1 MSKDIIT
8 QIIVKNEKE
17 SKKLPEILKKSNT
30 SNEFFSAIE
39 KNKFEN
45 NINKN
50 SINEKS
56 YINKTVENK
65 QSNMNNINDLSIT
78 SSDYIKISDFKEQ
91 MKINTLKHLNFFD
104 SIKNIFCIRDKKHKL
119 SKELTNIFKEDICI
133 DQILKRIYKLERI
146 YSIMP
151 KNIFENVKIYKNK
164 RMETIY
170 KYINSDKEI

>member
-8 QIIVKNEKE
+8 QIFVKNEKE

-65 QSNMNNINDLSIT
+65 QPNMNNINDLSIT

-91 MKINTLKHLNFFD
+91 IKIH
-104 SIKNIFCIRDKKHKL
+104 
-119 SKELTNIFKEDICI
+119 
-133 DQILKRIYKLERI
+133 
-146 YSIMP
+146 
-151 KNIFENVKIYKNK
+151 
-164 RMETIY
+164 
-170 KYINSDKEI
+170 